1 VGRLLLNLHLLKHN
15 WPPVNIL
22 PEDRERYLESL
33 KDGNA
38 GYLLPLTEYLRTI
51 MGGSLLN
58 FLSQVGTEQD
68 ELMPLAEL
76 QRESTYSAKYLSLRA
91 GQGEL
96 PAVRIRNDWHSSRRA
111 LELYVR
117 DIGRK

>member
-1 VGRLLLNLHLLKHN
+1 LNLHLLKHN

-22 PEDRERYLESL
+22 PEDRDRYLDGLRE
-33 KDGNA
+33 GNA
-38 GYLLPLTEYLRTI
+38 GNLLPLTEYLMNI
-51 MGGSLLN
+51 MGGALLN

-68 ELMPLAEL
+68 ELIPLAEL
-76 QRESTYSAKYLSLRA
+76 HKDSTYSAKYLSLRA

-96 PAVRIRNDWHSSRRA
+96 PAVRIGKGWNSSKRA

-117 DIGRK
+117 DIGKR